1 MKLRVV
7 NLKRFSDEDKEVLTT
22 VFSGAAD
29 WLWDVEDPT
38 TIMYQDKLAELKKET
53 REWARR
59 VEEQEKRPEI
69 VEKLQVITEHY

>member
-1 MKLRVV
+1 
-7 NLKRFSDEDKEVLTT
+7 
-22 VFSGAAD
+22 
-29 WLWDVEDPT
+29 
-38 TIMYQDKLAELKKET
+38 MYQDKLAELKKET